1 MEQANQKT
9 ILVVEDDQGL
19 RALIV
24 KKLRQAGYQVEEC
37 STGAEAIEQI
47 SSSPNFVVLLDQK
60 LPDMTGRD
68 IIEKLK
74 TEEITFPFVVMTGQG
89 DERLAVEMMKLG
101 AADYLVK
108 NLDMLELLPGAFQKL
123 FHSLETER
131 QLRTAEEE
139 IKRQAG
145 LIAALLDSIPDIIF
159 LKDINGIYKGCNSE
173 FARHVG
179 RSKDQI
185 VGKNDYD
192 LYPREEADAFRE
204 NDRRMLEIQASRHN
218 EEWITYPDGQRVLID
233 TIKTPYRDIDG
244 NLVGILG
251 VSRDITER
259 KQAEN
264 KILYMSFHDSLTGLY
279 NRHFLEEEMKR
290 LNVERQL
297 PLSMIMA
304 DLNGLKLINDTY
316 GHATGDELLKRAA
329 AILKSSCREE
339 DIIARWGGDEFV
351 VLLPGTSE
359 NKAASISK
367 RINKHCREVYINNV
381 PVSIALGLVTWQ
393 KTRDDL
399 SDMLK
404 EAEDNMYKQKLTE
417 SRSTKSAVLK
427 ALLKT
432 LAEKSFETD
441 AHTRNMQEL
450 ALQIGERMGLPD
462 SELRRLELL
471 ITLHDIGKINIPE
484 EILIKKEPLNQAE
497 WQLIRKHPETG
508 YRIALATE
516 EFAHVA
522 EDILSHHERW
532 DGTGYPRG
540 LAAENIPLLARI
552 TAVADAVEVMT
563 NGRPYKP
570 AMSLAEILDQLQI
583 CAGSHFDPHVAKI
596 AYNILPAAK
605 KISQV

>member
-1 MEQANQKT
+1 MEQAEQKT
-9 ILVVEDDQGL
+9 ILIVEDDQGL

-24 KKLRQAGYQVEEC
+24 KKLWQAGYQVAEC
-37 STGAEAIEQI
+37 STGAEAIEQLR
-47 SSSPNFVVLLDQK
+47 SNPDLVTLLDQK

-68 IIEKLK
+68 IIELLK
-74 TEEITFPFVVMTGQG
+74 AEEITFPFVIMTGQG

-108 NLDMLELLPGAFQKL
+108 NLDLLELLPGAFQKL

-131 QLRTAEEE
+131 QLWAAEEE
-139 IKRQAG
+139 IKQQAG
-145 LIAALLDSIPDIIF
+145 LIAVLLDSIPDIIF
-159 LKDINGIYKGCNSE
+159 LKDINGVYKSCNSE

-185 VGKNDYD
+185 VGKTDYD

-204 NDRRMLEIQASRHN
+204 NDRRMIEIQSSRHN
-218 EEWITYPDGQRVLID
+218 EEWITYPDGHRVLID
-233 TIKTPYRDIDG
+233 TVKTPYRDIDG

-251 VSRDITER
+251 ISRDITER

-264 KILYMSFHDSLTGLY
+264 KILYMSFHDNLTDLY
-279 NRHFLEEEMKR
+279 NRHYLEEEMKR
-290 LNVERQL
+290 LNVERQM

-316 GHATGDELLKRAA
+316 GHATGDQLLKRAA
-329 AILKSSCREE
+329 EILKKTCREE

-351 VLLPGTSE
+351 ILLPGTSE
-359 NKAASISK
+359 NEAASISK
-367 RINKHCREVYINNV
+367 RINNHCRKAYVKNV
-381 PVSIALGLVTWQ
+381 PVSIALGLATW
-393 KTRDDL
+393 KEIRADL

-441 AHTRNMQEL
+441 THTHNMQEL
-450 ALQIGERMGLPD
+450 ALRIGEKLGLPD

-484 EILIKKEPLNQAE
+484 EILVKKGPLNQAE

-532 DGTGYPRG
+532 DGMGYPRG
-540 LAAENIPLLARI
+540 LAAEKIPLLARI

-570 AMSLAEILDQLQI
+570 AMSLKEILDQLLS
-583 CAGSHFDPHVAKI
+583 CAGSHFDPDVAKI
-596 AYNILPAAK
+596 AFNILPAAK
-605 KISQV
+605 KTNQV

>member
-1 MEQANQKT
+1 MEQAEQKT

-24 KKLRQAGYQVEEC
+24 KKLRQAGYQVAEC
-37 STGAEAIEQI
+37 STGVEAIDQI
-47 SSSPNFVVLLDQK
+47 RNNPNLVTLLDQK

-68 IIEKLK
+68 IIEQLNAD
-74 TEEITFPFVVMTGQG
+74 EITFPFVIMTGQG

-108 NLDMLELLPGAFQKL
+108 NLDLLELLPGAIQKL
-123 FHSLETER
+123 FHSLETEQ
-131 QLRTAEEE
+131 QLRAAEDE
-139 IKRQAG
+139 IKQQAG

-159 LKDINGIYKGCNSE
+159 LKDINGVYKGCNSE
-173 FARHVG
+173 FAKHVG
-179 RSKDQI
+179 RSKDQV
-185 VGKNDYD
+185 VGKTDYD
-192 LYPREEADAFRE
+192 LYTREEADAFRE
-204 NDRRMLEIQASRHN
+204 NDRRMIEIQTARHN
-218 EEWITYPDGQRVLID
+218 EEWISYPDGHRVLIE

-259 KQAEN
+259 KQTEN
-264 KILYMSFHDSLTGLY
+264 KIRYMSFHDSLTDLY
-279 NRHFLEEEMKR
+279 NRHYLEEEMKR

-316 GHATGDELLKRAA
+316 GHATGDQLLKCAA
-329 AILKSSCREE
+329 EILKKTCREE

-351 VLLPGTSE
+351 ILLPGTSE
-359 NKAASISK
+359 NAVAAISK
-367 RINKHCREVYINNV
+367 RITKQCRKAYIKNV
-381 PVSIALGLVTWQ
+381 PLSIALGLVTWQ
-393 KTRDDL
+393 EKRVDL
-399 SDMLK
+399 ADMLK

-427 ALLKT
+427 ALLKA

-441 AHTRNMQEL
+441 EHTRNMQEL
-450 ALQIGERMGLPD
+450 AILIGEKLGLPD

-484 EILIKKEPLNQAE
+484 EILVKKEPLNQAE
-497 WQLIRKHPETG
+497 WQLIKKHPETG

-570 AMSLAEILDQLQI
+570 AMPLGEILGQLQT
-583 CAGSHFDPHVAKI
+583 CAGSHFDPDLARI
-596 AYNILPAAK
+596 ALNILPAAK
-605 KISQV
+605 KTNQV